1 MGLQGAHNQQKG
13 FEIICR
19 GELEILLDIIESRNN
34 TTY

>member
-1 MGLQGAHNQQKG
+1 MGLQGANNQLKG

-19 GELEILLDIIESRNN
+19 GELEILRDIIESRNN